1 MANLNFFKSSF
12 FLGKSASGLSPVRSV
27 SASLSVAGL
36 LAALSFAAGLAH
48 ASTPAGIVGEV
59 TLVIG
64 SASLQAADGQT
75 RSVERGSEVRVGD
88 KVETQQGGHVHLRF
102 VDGGRVS
109 VRPASR
115 LVIESYAHSKDQP
128 QLSAIK
134 FRLDEGV
141 IRSITG
147 TWGEAAK
154 ERFRLNT
161 PVAAIGVKGTDF
173 VVRSLPTGT
182 AATVFAGAI
191 VVSPLTEKCVGTL
204 GPCINGN
211 EKTLSESMKGQ
222 MLELQRPDAS
232 PQLVPA
238 VDLQAAAK
246 ALYQSQLRM
255 LAAGSEASKDSAKE
269 ANKVAAN
276 EATKEAVKDSVKDA
290 NFVADSRP
298 MVAESKAA
306 MAVTEASRVELPAA
320 QAKEL
325 TWGRYAWS
333 PKLAGDD
340 FSKQF
345 EAALMQGKQSL
356 GGNGAFSLLRS
367 QTDIAGFSPP
377 TEGVAKF
384 RLANASAGVIGLD
397 SKLIEGVNVNQ
408 ASLDVNFANAT
419 FATQLQLQAPVMG
432 EQTLVSAGGINANG
446 TLRVESGNTYLFG
459 GFNSNGKEVGYLF
472 QKSVPN
478 GVLMGTTLWGR

>member
-1 MANLNFFKSSF
+1 MANLKFSKFLQQPIYTALFFW
-12 FLGKSASGLSPVRSV
+12 
-27 SASLSVAGL
+27 
-36 LAALSFAAGLAH
+36 ALCVGLAQAQ
-48 ASTPAGIVGEV
+48 ASAPAGIVGEV

-75 RSVERGSEVRVGD
+75 RTVERGSEVRVGD

-276 EATKEAVKDSVKDA
+276 EATKEAVKDSVKDG
-290 NFVADSRP
+290 NFASPDPCWPNLRRP
-298 MVAESKAA
+298 WLLRKPPAWSCQLRKPKNLHGAAMHGLQSWPATTSLSNLKQPSCKASKAWAA
-306 MAVTEASRVELPAA
+306 MAPSPCSEAKPTLLVFHPLQRAWPSSAWPMHQ
-320 QAKEL
+320 QA
-325 TWGRYAWS
+325 
-333 PKLAGDD
+333 
-340 FSKQF
+340 
-345 EAALMQGKQSL
+345 
-356 GGNGAFSLLRS
+356 
-367 QTDIAGFSPP
+367 
-377 TEGVAKF
+377 
-384 RLANASAGVIGLD
+384 
-397 SKLIEGVNVNQ
+397 
-408 ASLDVNFANAT
+408 
-419 FATQLQLQAPVMG
+419 
-432 EQTLVSAGGINANG
+432 
-446 TLRVESGNTYLFG
+446 
-459 GFNSNGKEVGYLF
+459 
-472 QKSVPN
+472 
-478 GVLMGTTLWGR
+478 

>member
-1 MANLNFFKSSF
+1 MAKLQFSKFSSILSQALVA
-12 FLGKSASGLSPVRSV
+12 LGFAG
-27 SASLSVAGL
+27 ALSVMSV
-36 LAALSFAAGLAH
+36 LASLAH
-48 ASTPAGIVGEV
+48 ASAPGIVGEV

-64 SASLQAADGQT
+64 TASLQAAEGQT
-75 RSVERGSEVRVGD
+75 RAVERGSEVRVGD

-141 IRSITG
+141 VRSITG
-147 TWGEAAK
+147 QWGEAAK

-191 VVSPLTEKCVGTL
+191 VVSPLTDKCVGTL
-204 GPCINGN
+204 GPCLNGS

-222 MLELQRPDAS
+222 MLELQRPDTA

-255 LAAGSEASKDSAKE
+255 LAAGTDLGRGGSSGGSTGNAMSNTMGSSMSGSMGSASSSSEGSSF
-269 ANKVAAN
+269 N
-276 EATKEAVKDSVKDA
+276 
-290 NFVADSRP
+290 ADSRP
-298 MVAESKAA
+298 MVAETKAVQAVNVASK
-306 MAVTEASRVELPAA
+306 VELPPA

-333 PKLAGDD
+333 PQLSGDD
-340 FSKQF
+340 FSRMY

-356 GGNGAFSLLRS
+356 GGNGAFSLLRT
-367 QTDIAGFSPP
+367 QTDIANFTPP
-377 TEGVAKF
+377 SEGVAKF

-397 SKLIEGVNVNQ
+397 SKLIEAVKVNQ

-419 FATQLQLQAPVMG
+419 YATQLQLQAPVMG
-432 EQTLVSAGGINANG
+432 QQVLASSGGINANG
-446 TLRVESGNTYLFG
+446 TLRVDAGNTYLFG
-459 GFNSNGKEVGYLF
+459 GFNSNGKEAGYLF
-472 QKSVPN
+472 QKAVPN
-478 GVLMGTTLWGR
+478 GILMGTTLWGR

>member
-1 MANLNFFKSSF
+1 MANLQLSKFSF
-12 FLGKSASGLSPVRSV
+12 IFGLS
-27 SASLSVAGL
+27 ALCMSLL
-36 LAALSFAAGLAH
+36 TGLAQ
-48 ASTPAGIVGEV
+48 ASSPAGIVGEV

-64 SASLQAADGQT
+64 AASLVGADGQA
-75 RSVERGSEVRVGD
+75 RQVDRGSEVRVGD
-88 KVETQQGGHVHLRF
+88 KVETQQGGHVHLKF

-147 TWGEAAK
+147 QWGEAAK

-191 VVSPLTEKCVGTL
+191 VVSPLTDKCVGTL
-204 GPCINGN
+204 GPCLNGS

-222 MLELQRPDAS
+222 MLELQRPDTA

-255 LAAGSEASKDSAKE
+255 LAAGSESSRLSNSGNGNASSTPE
-269 ANKVAAN
+269 AGSFN
-276 EATKEAVKDSVKDA
+276 
-290 NFVADSRP
+290 ADSRP
-298 MVAESKAA
+298 MVAETRAVQAVNVASK
-306 MAVTEASRVELPAA
+306 VELPPA
-320 QAKEL
+320 QVKEL

-333 PKLAGDD
+333 PQLSGDD
-340 FSKQF
+340 FSREY

-356 GGNGAFSLLRS
+356 GGNGAFSLLRT
-367 QTDIAGFSPP
+367 QTNLANFTPP

-397 SKLIEGVNVNQ
+397 SKLIEAVKVNQ
-408 ASLDVNFANAT
+408 ASLDVNFASAT
-419 FATQLQLQAPVMG
+419 YATQLQLQAPAMG
-432 EQTLVSAGGINANG
+432 EQVLVSSGGINANG
-446 TLRVESGNTYLFG
+446 TLRVDAGNTYLFG
-459 GFNSNGKEVGYLF
+459 GFNSSGKEAGYLF
-472 QKSVPN
+472 QKAVPS
-478 GVLMGTTLWGR
+478 GILMGTTLWGR

>member
-1 MANLNFFKSSF
+1 MAKLQFSKFSF
-12 FLGKSASGLSPVRSV
+12 ILCFSALGMSV
-27 SASLSVAGL
+27 LTC
-36 LAALSFAAGLAH
+36 FAQATA
-48 ASTPAGIVGEV
+48 PAGIVGEV

-64 SASLQAADGQT
+64 AASLVSADGQT
-75 RSVERGSEVRVGD
+75 RQVDRGSEVRVGD
-88 KVETQQGGHVHLRF
+88 KVETQQGGHVHLKF

-191 VVSPLTEKCVGTL
+191 VVSPLTDKCMGTL
-204 GPCINGN
+204 GPCINGS
-211 EKTLSESMKGQ
+211 EKTLYESMKGQ
-222 MLELQRPDAS
+222 MLELQRPDSA

-255 LAAGSEASKDSAKE
+255 LAAGTD
-269 ANKVAAN
+269 AARYPTN
-276 EATKEAVKDSVKDA
+276 GNVNSNSSNPSNNPEGS
-290 NFVADSRP
+290 NFAADSRP
-298 MVAESKAA
+298 MVSEAKAVQA
-306 MAVTEASRVELPAA
+306 FTVASRVEVPAA
-320 QAKEL
+320 QVKEL
-325 TWGRYAWS
+325 TWGRYSWS
-333 PKLAGDD
+333 PQLAGDD
-340 FSKQF
+340 FSRLY

-356 GGNGAFSLLRS
+356 GGNGAFSLLRT
-367 QTDIAGFSPP
+367 QTELVNFTAPS
-377 TEGVAKF
+377 EGVAKF
-384 RLANASAGVIGLD
+384 RIANASAGVIGLD
-397 SKLIEGVNVNQ
+397 SKLIEAVKFNQ
-408 ASLDVNFANAT
+408 ASLEVNFASAT

-432 EQTLVSAGGINANG
+432 EQVLVSSGGINANG
-446 TLRVESGNTYLFG
+446 TLRVDAGNTYLFG
-459 GFNSNGKEVGYLF
+459 GFNSNGKEAGYLF

>member
-1 MANLNFFKSSF
+1 MANLQFSKFFSI
-12 FLGKSASGLSPVRSV
+12 R
-27 SASLSVAGL
+27 SLSL
-36 LAALSFAAGLAH
+36 LPAFMVLGMALSFVTRVAQ

-64 SASLQAADGQT
+64 AASLVGADGQA
-75 RSVERGSEVRVGD
+75 RQVDRGSEVRVGD

-147 TWGEAAK
+147 SWGEAAK

-161 PVAAIGVKGTDF
+161 PIAAIGVKGTDF

-191 VVSPLTEKCVGTL
+191 VVSPLTDKCMGTL
-204 GPCINGN
+204 GPCLNGS

-222 MLELQRPDAS
+222 MLELQRPDTA

-255 LAAGSEASKDSAKE
+255 LAAGTDLGRGGSSGGSSGNAMNNTVSGTSSSSEASSF
-269 ANKVAAN
+269 
-276 EATKEAVKDSVKDA
+276 T
-290 NFVADSRP
+290 ADSRP
-298 MVAESKAA
+298 MVAETKAVQAVNVASK
-306 MAVTEASRVELPAA
+306 VELPPA

-333 PKLAGDD
+333 PQLSGDD
-340 FSKQF
+340 FSRMY

-356 GGNGAFSLLRS
+356 GGNGAFSLLRT
-367 QTDIAGFSPP
+367 QTDIANFTPP
-377 TEGVAKF
+377 SEGVAKF

-397 SKLIEGVNVNQ
+397 SKLIEAVKVNQ

-419 FATQLQLQAPVMG
+419 YATQLQLQAPVMG
-432 EQTLVSAGGINANG
+432 QQVLASSGGINANG
-446 TLRVESGNTYLFG
+446 TLRVDAGNTYLFG
-459 GFNSNGKEVGYLF
+459 GFNSNGKEAGYLF
-472 QKSVPN
+472 QKAVPN
-478 GVLMGTTLWGR
+478 GILMGTTLWGR

>member
-1 MANLNFFKSSF
+1 
-12 FLGKSASGLSPVRSV
+12 
-27 SASLSVAGL
+27 
-36 LAALSFAAGLAH
+36 
-48 ASTPAGIVGEV
+48 
-59 TLVIG
+59 
-64 SASLQAADGQT
+64 
-75 RSVERGSEVRVGD
+75 
-88 KVETQQGGHVHLRF
+88 
-102 VDGGRVS
+102 
-109 VRPASR
+109 
-115 LVIESYAHSKDQP
+115 
-128 QLSAIK
+128 
-134 FRLDEGV
+134 
-141 IRSITG
+141 
-147 TWGEAAK
+147 
-154 ERFRLNT
+154 
-161 PVAAIGVKGTDF
+161 
-173 VVRSLPTGT
+173 
-182 AATVFAGAI
+182 
-191 VVSPLTEKCVGTL
+191 L
-204 GPCINGN
+204 GPCINGS

-255 LAAGSEASKDSAKE
+255 LAAGSEASKESAKE

-276 EATKEAVKDSVKDA
+276 EAVKDSVKDA
-290 NFVADSRP
+290 NFAADTRP

-367 QTDIAGFSPP
+367 HTEIAGFAPP

-397 SKLIEGVNVNQ
+397 SKLIEGVKVNQ
-408 ASLDVNFANAT
+408 ANLDVNFASAT

>member
-1 MANLNFFKSSF
+1 MANLQFPKFSF
-12 FLGKSASGLSPVRSV
+12 ILGLS
-27 SASLSVAGL
+27 
-36 LAALSFAAGLAH
+36 ALSMSLLTGLAQ
-48 ASTPAGIVGEV
+48 ASSPAGIVGEV

-64 SASLQAADGQT
+64 AASLVGADGQA
-75 RSVERGSEVRVGD
+75 RQVDRGSEVRVGD
-88 KVETQQGGHVHLRF
+88 KVETQQGGHVHLKF

-147 TWGEAAK
+147 QWGEAAK

-191 VVSPLTEKCVGTL
+191 VVSPLTDKCVGTL
-204 GPCINGN
+204 GPCLNGS

-222 MLELQRPDAS
+222 MLELQRPDTA

-255 LAAGSEASKDSAKE
+255 LAAGSESSRNSNNGNYASNYSGNGNLTSGNASSTPE
-269 ANKVAAN
+269 AG
-276 EATKEAVKDSVKDA
+276 
-290 NFVADSRP
+290 NFTADSRP
-298 MVAESKAA
+298 MVAETKAVQAVNVASK
-306 MAVTEASRVELPAA
+306 VELPPA

-333 PKLAGDD
+333 PQLAGDD
-340 FSKQF
+340 FSRQY

-356 GGNGAFSLLRS
+356 GGNGAFSLLRT
-367 QTDIAGFSPP
+367 QTDLANFTPP
-377 TEGVAKF
+377 SEGVAKF

-397 SKLIEGVNVNQ
+397 SKLIEAVRVNQ
-408 ASLDVNFANAT
+408 ASLDVNFASAT
-419 FATQLQLQAPVMG
+419 FATQLQLQAPLMG
-432 EQTLVSAGGINANG
+432 DQVLVSSGGINANG
-446 TLRVESGNTYLFG
+446 TMRVDAGNTYLFG
-459 GFNSNGKEVGYLF
+459 GFNSNGKEAGYLF
-472 QKSVPN
+472 QKAVPN
-478 GVLMGTTLWGR
+478 GILMGTTLWGR

>member
-1 MANLNFFKSSF
+1 MAKLQFSKFSF
-12 FLGKSASGLSPVRSV
+12 ILCFSALGMSV
-27 SASLSVAGL
+27 LTC
-36 LAALSFAAGLAH
+36 FAQATA
-48 ASTPAGIVGEV
+48 PAGIVGEV

-64 SASLQAADGQT
+64 AASLVGADGQT
-75 RSVERGSEVRVGD
+75 RQVDRGSEVRVGD

-147 TWGEAAK
+147 QWGEAAK

-173 VVRSLPTGT
+173 VVRSLPSGT

-191 VVSPLTEKCVGTL
+191 VLSPLTDKCMGTL
-204 GPCINGN
+204 GPCINGS

-246 ALYQSQLRM
+246 ALYLSQLRM
-255 LAAGSEASKDSAKE
+255 LATVSEPSRTSSNGNGIYASNFSNNNGNLNAGNTSSTPEAGSF
-269 ANKVAAN
+269 N
-276 EATKEAVKDSVKDA
+276 
-290 NFVADSRP
+290 ADSRP
-298 MVAESKAA
+298 MVAETKAVQAVNVASK
-306 MAVTEASRVELPAA
+306 VELPLA
-320 QAKEL
+320 QVKEL
-325 TWGRYAWS
+325 TWGRYSWS
-333 PKLAGDD
+333 PQLAGDD
-340 FSKQF
+340 FSRQY

-367 QTDIAGFSPP
+367 QSDLANFTPP
-377 TEGVAKF
+377 SEGVAKF

-397 SKLIEGVNVNQ
+397 SKLIEAVMVNQ
-408 ASLDVNFANAT
+408 ASLDVNFASAT
-419 FATQLQLQAPVMG
+419 FATKLQLQAPFMG
-432 EQTLVSAGGINANG
+432 DQVLVSSGGINANG
-446 TLRVESGNTYLFG
+446 TMRVDAGNTYLFG
-459 GFNSNGKEVGYLF
+459 GLNSNGKEAGYLF

-478 GVLMGTTLWGR
+478 GILMGATLWGR

>member
-1 MANLNFFKSSF
+1 MANLQFSKFFSIRSLTLLPAVMV
-12 FLGKSASGLSPVRSV
+12 LGM
-27 SASLSVAGL
+27 
-36 LAALSFAAGLAH
+36 ALSFATRMAQ

-64 SASLQAADGQT
+64 AASLVGADGQA
-75 RSVERGSEVRVGD
+75 RQVDRGSEVRVGD

-147 TWGEAAK
+147 SWGEAAK

-191 VVSPLTEKCVGTL
+191 VVSPLTDKCMGTL
-204 GPCINGN
+204 GPCLNGS
-211 EKTLSESMKGQ
+211 EKTLSETMKGQ
-222 MLELQRPDAS
+222 MLELQRPDTA

-255 LAAGSEASKDSAKE
+255 LAAGTDLGRGGSGGGSTGNAMNNTMGSSMSGSIGSASSTSEGSSF
-269 ANKVAAN
+269 
-276 EATKEAVKDSVKDA
+276 T
-290 NFVADSRP
+290 ADSRP
-298 MVAESKAA
+298 MVAETKAVQAVNVASK
-306 MAVTEASRVELPAA
+306 VELPPA

-333 PKLAGDD
+333 PQLSGDD
-340 FSKQF
+340 FSRMY

-356 GGNGAFSLLRS
+356 GGNGAFSLLRT
-367 QTDIAGFSPP
+367 QTDIANFTPP
-377 TEGVAKF
+377 SEGVAKF

-397 SKLIEGVNVNQ
+397 SKLIEAVKVNQ

-419 FATQLQLQAPVMG
+419 YATQLQLQAPVMG
-432 EQTLVSAGGINANG
+432 QQVLASSGGINANG
-446 TLRVESGNTYLFG
+446 TLRVDAGNTYLFG
-459 GFNSNGKEVGYLF
+459 GFNSNGKEAGYLF
-472 QKSVPN
+472 QKAVPN
-478 GVLMGTTLWGR
+478 GILMGTTLWGR

>member
-1 MANLNFFKSSF
+1 MANLQFPKFSF
-12 FLGKSASGLSPVRSV
+12 ILGLS
-27 SASLSVAGL
+27 
-36 LAALSFAAGLAH
+36 ALSMSLLTGLAQ
-48 ASTPAGIVGEV
+48 ASSPAGIVGEV

-64 SASLQAADGQT
+64 AASLVGADGQA
-75 RSVERGSEVRVGD
+75 RQVDRGSEVRVGD
-88 KVETQQGGHVHLRF
+88 KVETQQGGHVHLKF

-147 TWGEAAK
+147 QWGEAAK

-191 VVSPLTEKCVGTL
+191 VVSPLTDKCVGTL
-204 GPCINGN
+204 GPCLNGS

-222 MLELQRPDAS
+222 MLELQRPDTA

-255 LAAGSEASKDSAKE
+255 LAAGSESSRTYNNGNGNGNYASNYSGNGNLTSGNFTAGNTSSTPE
-269 ANKVAAN
+269 AG
-276 EATKEAVKDSVKDA
+276 
-290 NFVADSRP
+290 NFTADSRP
-298 MVAESKAA
+298 MVAETKAVQAVNVASK
-306 MAVTEASRVELPAA
+306 VELPPA

-333 PKLAGDD
+333 PQLAGDD
-340 FSKQF
+340 FSREY

-356 GGNGAFSLLRS
+356 GGNGAFSLLRT
-367 QTDIAGFSPP
+367 QTNLANFTPP
-377 TEGVAKF
+377 SEGVAKF

-397 SKLIEGVNVNQ
+397 SKLIEAVKVNQ
-408 ASLDVNFANAT
+408 ASLDVNFASAT
-419 FATQLQLQAPVMG
+419 YATQLQLQAPVMG
-432 EQTLVSAGGINANG
+432 DQVLVSSGGINANG
-446 TLRVESGNTYLFG
+446 TLRVDAGNTYLFG
-459 GFNSNGKEVGYLF
+459 GFNSNGKEAGYLF
-472 QKSVPN
+472 QKAVPN
-478 GVLMGTTLWGR
+478 GILMGTTLWGR

>member
-1 MANLNFFKSSF
+1 MAKLQFSKFSSILSQALVA
-12 FLGKSASGLSPVRSV
+12 LGFAGAISA
-27 SASLSVAGL
+27 LSV
-36 LAALSFAAGLAH
+36 LASLAH
-48 ASTPAGIVGEV
+48 ASAPGIVGEV

-64 SASLQAADGQT
+64 TASLQAADGQT
-75 RSVERGSEVRVGD
+75 RAVERGSEVRVGD

-141 IRSITG
+141 VRSITG
-147 TWGEAAK
+147 QWGEAAK

-191 VVSPLTEKCVGTL
+191 VVSPLTDKCVGTL
-204 GPCINGN
+204 GPCLNGS

-222 MLELQRPDAS
+222 MLELQRPDAA

-238 VDLQAAAK
+238 VDLQAASK
-246 ALYQSQLRM
+246 ALFQSQLRM
-255 LAAGSEASKDSAKE
+255 LASGTDATRSSNTNSNNMASNAGPDNTGFANDSKDSRAIVGETK
-269 ANKVAAN
+269 AVQAVNVA
-276 EATKEAVKDSVKDA
+276 
-290 NFVADSRP
+290 
-298 MVAESKAA
+298 SK
-306 MAVTEASRVELPAA
+306 VELPPA

-325 TWGRYAWS
+325 TWGRFYWS
-333 PKLAGDD
+333 PQLAGDD
-340 FSKQF
+340 FSKMF
-345 EAALMQGKQSL
+345 DTALQQSTQRL
-356 GGNGAFSLLRS
+356 GTNGAFTLLRTP
-367 QTDIAGFSPP
+367 TDLAGFVMPS
-377 TEGVAKF
+377 EGVAKF

-397 SKLIEGVNVNQ
+397 SKQIEAVKFNQ
-408 ASLDVNFANAT
+408 ANLDVNFGAGT
-419 FATQLQLQAPVMG
+419 FATQLQLQAPAMG
-432 EQTLVSAGGINANG
+432 EQVIVSSGGINANG
-446 TLRVESGNTYLFG
+446 TLRVEAGNTYLFG
-459 GFNSNGKEVGYLF
+459 GFNSNGKEAGYLF

>member
-1 MANLNFFKSSF
+1 MAKLPFSKFSSI
-12 FLGKSASGLSPVRSV
+12 LGRAL
-27 SASLSVAGL
+27 VALGI
-36 LAALSFAAGLAH
+36 AGALSAMSVLASLAH
-48 ASTPAGIVGEV
+48 ASPPAGIVGEV

-64 SASLQAADGQT
+64 TASLQAADGQT
-75 RSVERGSEVRVGD
+75 RIVERGSEVRVGD

-109 VRPASR
+109 LRPASR

-141 IRSITG
+141 VRSITG
-147 TWGEAAK
+147 QWGETAK

-191 VVSPLTEKCVGTL
+191 VVSPLTDKCVSTL
-204 GPCINGN
+204 GPCLNGS
-211 EKTLSESMKGQ
+211 ERTLSESMKGQ
-222 MLELQRPDAS
+222 MLELQRPDVA

-255 LAAGSEASKDSAKE
+255 LASGSDASKDGAKD
-269 ANKVAAN
+269 ANKSSSN
-276 EATKEAVKDSVKDA
+276 EAVKDG

-298 MVAESKAA
+298 MMAETKAA

-320 QAKEL
+320 QVKEL

-367 QTDIAGFSPP
+367 QTDVAGFMPP

-384 RLANASAGVIGLD
+384 RLAKASAGVIGLD
-397 SKLIEGVNVNQ
+397 SKLLEAVKVNQ
-408 ASLDVNFANAT
+408 ANLDVNFANAT
-419 FATQLQLQAPVMG
+419 FATQLQLQAPAMG

>member
-1 MANLNFFKSSF
+1 
-12 FLGKSASGLSPVRSV
+12 
-27 SASLSVAGL
+27 
-36 LAALSFAAGLAH
+36 
-48 ASTPAGIVGEV
+48 VG
-59 TLVIG
+59 
-64 SASLQAADGQT
+64 ADGQT
-75 RSVERGSEVRVGD
+75 RQVDRGSEVRVGD

-182 AATVFAGAI
+182 AATVFAGSI
-191 VVSPLTEKCVGTL
+191 VVSPLTDKCVGTL
-204 GPCINGN
+204 GPCINGS

-222 MLELQRPDAS
+222 MLELQRPDAA

-255 LAAGSEASKDSAKE
+255 LAAGSEPTRFASNGNGQNTNASSIASLSNGSE
-269 ANKVAAN
+269 VSSFAP
-276 EATKEAVKDSVKDA
+276 
-290 NFVADSRP
+290 DSRP
-298 MVAESKAA
+298 MVAETK
-306 MAVTEASRVELPAA
+306 AA
-320 QAKEL
+320 QAVTVASKVEVPVSQVKEL
-325 TWGRYAWS
+325 SWGRFSWS

-340 FSKQF
+340 FSSLF
-345 EAALMQGKQSL
+345 DSALLQSAQRL
-356 GGNGAFSLLRS
+356 GTNGAFTLLRAS
-367 QTDIAGFSPP
+367 TNLDGFLPP
-377 TEGVAKF
+377 ADGVAKF

-397 SKLIEGVNVNQ
+397 SKLIEAVNVNK

-432 EQTLVSAGGINANG
+432 DQVVVS
-446 TLRVESGNTYLFG
+446 SGVI
-459 GFNSNGKEVGYLF
+459 NSNGTCESTRATLTCLAALTATAKKLATCS
-472 QKSVPN
+472 KSLCPMVCSWAPRSGGVDCAFCSPCN
-478 GVLMGTTLWGR
+478 AGVLQPLACWLH

>member
-12 FLGKSASGLSPVRSV
+12 LLGKSASGLSLVRSV

-36 LAALSFAAGLAH
+36 LAAMSLAAGLAH

-75 RSVERGSEVRVGD
+75 RTVERGSEVRVGD

-141 IRSITG
+141 VRSITG
-147 TWGEAAK
+147 QWGEAAK

-191 VVSPLTEKCVGTL
+191 VVSPLTDKCVGTL
-204 GPCINGN
+204 GPCLNGS

-222 MLELQRPDAS
+222 MLELQRPDAA

-255 LAAGSEASKDSAKE
+255 LAAGSEPSRTISNGNSNGNHTAGNSSSTPE
-269 ANKVAAN
+269 GG
-276 EATKEAVKDSVKDA
+276 
-290 NFVADSRP
+290 NFTADSRP
-298 MVAESKAA
+298 MVAETKAVEAVNVASKI
-306 MAVTEASRVELPAA
+306 ELPAA
-320 QAKEL
+320 MSKEL

-333 PKLAGDD
+333 PQLAGDD
-340 FSKQF
+340 FSRQY

-356 GGNGAFSLLRS
+356 GGNGAFSLLRT
-367 QTDIAGFSPP
+367 QTDLANFTPP
-377 TEGVAKF
+377 SEGVAKF

-397 SKLIEGVNVNQ
+397 SKLIEAVKVNQ
-408 ASLDVNFANAT
+408 ASLDVNFASAT

-432 EQTLVSAGGINANG
+432 DQVLVSSGGINANG
-446 TLRVESGNTYLFG
+446 TMRVDAGNTYLFG
-459 GFNSNGKEVGYLF
+459 GFNSSGKEAGYLF
-472 QKSVPN
+472 QKAVPN
-478 GVLMGTTLWGR
+478 GILMGTTLWGR

>member
-1 MANLNFFKSSF
+1 
-12 FLGKSASGLSPVRSV
+12 
-27 SASLSVAGL
+27 
-36 LAALSFAAGLAH
+36 
-48 ASTPAGIVGEV
+48 VGEV

-75 RSVERGSEVRVGD
+75 RTVERGSEVRVGD

-191 VVSPLTEKCVGTL
+191 VVSPLTDKCIGTL
-204 GPCINGN
+204 GPCLNGN

-222 MLELQRPDAS
+222 MLELQRPDAA

-255 LAAGSEASKDSAKE
+255 LAAGTDTARTTFSG
-269 ANKVAAN
+269 ANSSNYAN
-276 EATKEAVKDSVKDA
+276 NNGNMNAGSPSSNPEGVSFTT
-290 NFVADSRP
+290 DSRP
-298 MVAESKAA
+298 MVAETKAVQ
-306 MAVTEASRVELPAA
+306 AVNVALKVELPAA

-333 PKLAGDD
+333 PQLSGDD
-340 FSKQF
+340 FSRQF

-356 GGNGAFSLLRS
+356 GGNGAFSLLRT
-367 QTDIAGFSPP
+367 QTDLANFTLPS
-377 TEGVAKF
+377 EGLAKF

-397 SKLIEGVNVNQ
+397 SKLIEAVKVNQ
-408 ASLDVNFANAT
+408 ASLDVNFASAT
-419 FATQLQLQAPVMG
+419 YATQLQLQAPVMG
-432 EQTLVSAGGINANG
+432 EQVLVSSGGINPNG
-446 TLRVESGNTYLFG
+446 TMRVDAGNTYLFG
-459 GFNSNGKEVGYLF
+459 GFNSNGKEAGYLF

>member
-1 MANLNFFKSSF
+1 MANLQFPKFSF
-12 FLGKSASGLSPVRSV
+12 ILGLS
-27 SASLSVAGL
+27 
-36 LAALSFAAGLAH
+36 ALSMSLLTGLAQ
-48 ASTPAGIVGEV
+48 ASSPAGIVGEV

-64 SASLQAADGQT
+64 AASLVGADGQA
-75 RSVERGSEVRVGD
+75 RQVDRGSEVRVGD
-88 KVETQQGGHVHLRF
+88 KVETQQGGHVHLKF

-147 TWGEAAK
+147 QWGEAAK

-191 VVSPLTEKCVGTL
+191 VVSPLTDKCVGTL
-204 GPCINGN
+204 GPCLNGS

-222 MLELQRPDAS
+222 MLELQRPDTA

-255 LAAGSEASKDSAKE
+255 LAAGGESSRTSNNGNGNGNYASNYSSNGNLTSGNFTAGNASSTPEAG
-269 ANKVAAN
+269 
-276 EATKEAVKDSVKDA
+276 
-290 NFVADSRP
+290 NFTADSRP
-298 MVAESKAA
+298 MVAETKAVQAVNVASK
-306 MAVTEASRVELPAA
+306 VELPAA

-333 PKLAGDD
+333 PQLAGDD
-340 FSKQF
+340 FSREY

-356 GGNGAFSLLRS
+356 GGNGAFSLLRT
-367 QTDIAGFSPP
+367 QTDLANFTPP
-377 TEGVAKF
+377 SEGVAKF

-397 SKLIEGVNVNQ
+397 SKLIEAVKVNQ
-408 ASLDVNFANAT
+408 ASLDVNFASAT

-432 EQTLVSAGGINANG
+432 DQVLVSSGGINANG
-446 TLRVESGNTYLFG
+446 TMRVDAGNTYLFG
-459 GFNSNGKEVGYLF
+459 GFNSNGKEAGYLF
-472 QKSVPN
+472 QKAVPN
-478 GVLMGTTLWGR
+478 GILMGTTLWGR

>member
-1 MANLNFFKSSF
+1 MAKLQLSKFSSI
-12 FLGKSASGLSPVRSV
+12 LSQTLASIGFAGALTAWSV
-27 SASLSVAGL
+27 MAS
-36 LAALSFAAGLAH
+36 LAH
-48 ASTPAGIVGEV
+48 ANAPAGIVGEV

-64 SASLQAADGQT
+64 TASLQAADGQT
-75 RSVERGSEVRVGD
+75 RTVERGAEVRVGD

-147 TWGEAAK
+147 SWGEAAK

-191 VVSPLTEKCVGTL
+191 VVSPVTDKCVGTL
-204 GPCINGN
+204 GPCINGS

-255 LAAGSEASKDSAKE
+255 LAAGTDASRDNGKDTAKDTSREARELAKDAAKDS
-269 ANKVAAN
+269 
-276 EATKEAVKDSVKDA
+276 T
-290 NFVADSRP
+290 FVADSRP
-298 MVAESKAA
+298 MVAETKAA
-306 MAVTEASRVELPAA
+306 QAVTVASKVELPAA

-333 PKLAGDD
+333 PQLAGDD

-345 EAALMQGKQSL
+345 EAALMQGKHSL

-367 QTDIAGFSPP
+367 QTDVAGFMPP
-377 TEGVAKF
+377 AEGVAKF

-397 SKLIEGVNVNQ
+397 SKLIEAVKVNQ
-408 ASLDVNFANAT
+408 ANLDVNFANAT
-419 FATQLQLQAPVMG
+419 YATQLQLQAPAMG

-472 QKSVPN
+472 QKSVPT

>member
-1 MANLNFFKSSF
+1 MANLKFSKFLQLPSF
-12 FLGKSASGLSPVRSV
+12 
-27 SASLSVAGL
+27 
-36 LAALSFAAGLAH
+36 LALFALALCAGLAQAQ
-48 ASTPAGIVGEV
+48 ASAPAGIVGEV

-64 SASLQAADGQT
+64 TASLQAADGQT

-182 AATVFAGAI
+182 AATVFAGSI

-204 GPCINGN
+204 GPCINGS

-222 MLELQRPDAS
+222 MLELQRPDAA

-255 LAAGSEASKDSAKE
+255 LASGSEAFKDAAKDT
-269 ANKVAAN
+269 NKQGAN
-276 EATKEAVKDSVKDA
+276 ELAKDAMKDIVKDG
-290 NFVADSRP
+290 NFVS
-298 MVAESKAA
+298 ETKAA
-306 MAVTEASRVELPAA
+306 MAVTEASKLELPAA
-320 QAKEL
+320 QVKEL

-367 QTDIAGFSPP
+367 QTDVAGFAPP
-377 TEGVAKF
+377 SEGVAKF

-397 SKLIEGVNVNQ
+397 SKQIEAVKVNQ
-408 ASLDVNFANAT
+408 ANLDVNFASAT

-459 GFNSNGKEVGYLF
+459 GFNGNGKEAGYLF

>member
-1 MANLNFFKSSF
+1 MANLKFSKFLQQPIYTALFFW
-12 FLGKSASGLSPVRSV
+12 
-27 SASLSVAGL
+27 
-36 LAALSFAAGLAH
+36 ALCVGLAQAQ
-48 ASTPAGIVGEV
+48 ASAPAGIVGEV

-75 RSVERGSEVRVGD
+75 RTVERGSEVRVGD

-255 LAAGSEASKDSAKE
+255 LAAGSDASKDSAKE

-276 EATKEAVKDSVKDA
+276 EATKEAVKDA

-298 MVAESKAA
+298 MVAESKAV
-306 MAVTEASRVELPAA
+306 MAVTEASRLELPAA

-367 QTDIAGFSPP
+367 QTDIAGFAPP

-397 SKLIEGVNVNQ
+397 SKLIEGVKVNQ
-408 ASLDVNFANAT
+408 ANLDVNFASAT

-459 GFNSNGKEVGYLF
+459 GFNSNGKEAGYLF

>member
-1 MANLNFFKSSF
+1 MANLQFSKFSF
-12 FLGKSASGLSPVRSV
+12 ILCFSALGMSVLTCFAQASA
-27 SASLSVAGL
+27 
-36 LAALSFAAGLAH
+36 
-48 ASTPAGIVGEV
+48 PAGIVGEV

-64 SASLQAADGQT
+64 SASLVGADGQS
-75 RSVERGSEVRVGD
+75 RQVDRGSEVRVGD
-88 KVETQQGGHVHLRF
+88 KVETQQGGHVHLKF

-147 TWGEAAK
+147 QWGEAAK

-173 VVRSLPTGT
+173 VVRSLPSGT

-191 VVSPLTEKCVGTL
+191 VVSPLTDKCMGTL
-204 GPCINGN
+204 GPCINGS

-222 MLELQRPDAS
+222 MLELQRPDTA

-255 LAAGSEASKDSAKE
+255 LAAGSESSRTSNNGNGNGNYASNYSGNGTLTSGNFTAGNASSTPE
-269 ANKVAAN
+269 AG
-276 EATKEAVKDSVKDA
+276 
-290 NFVADSRP
+290 NFTADSRP
-298 MVAESKAA
+298 MVAETKAVQAVNVASK
-306 MAVTEASRVELPAA
+306 VELPAA

-333 PKLAGDD
+333 PQLAGDD
-340 FSKQF
+340 FSRQY

-356 GGNGAFSLLRS
+356 GGNGAFSLLRT
-367 QTDIAGFSPP
+367 QTNLANFTPP
-377 TEGVAKF
+377 SEGVAKF

-397 SKLIEGVNVNQ
+397 SKLIEAVRVNQ
-408 ASLDVNFANAT
+408 ASLDVNFASAT
-419 FATQLQLQAPVMG
+419 FATHLQLQAPVMG
-432 EQTLVSAGGINANG
+432 DQVLVSSGGINANG
-446 TLRVESGNTYLFG
+446 TLRVDAGNTYLFG
-459 GFNSNGKEVGYLF
+459 GFNSNGKEAGYLF
-472 QKSVPN
+472 QKAVPN
-478 GVLMGTTLWGR
+478 GILMGTTLWGR

>member
-1 MANLNFFKSSF
+1 MANLQFSK
-12 FLGKSASGLSPVRSV
+12 FLSIRS
-27 SASLSVAGL
+27 LTL
-36 LAALSFAAGLAH
+36 LPALMVLGMALSFATRMAQ

-64 SASLQAADGQT
+64 AASLVGADGQA
-75 RSVERGSEVRVGD
+75 RQVDRGSEVRVGD

-147 TWGEAAK
+147 SWGEAAK

-191 VVSPLTEKCVGTL
+191 VVSPLTDKCMGTL
-204 GPCINGN
+204 GPCLNGS

-222 MLELQRPDAS
+222 MLELQRPDTA

-255 LAAGSEASKDSAKE
+255 LAAGTDLGRGGSGGGSSGNAMNNTMSGTSNSSESSSF
-269 ANKVAAN
+269 
-276 EATKEAVKDSVKDA
+276 T
-290 NFVADSRP
+290 ADSRP
-298 MVAESKAA
+298 MVAETKAVQAVNVASK
-306 MAVTEASRVELPAA
+306 VELPPA
-320 QAKEL
+320 QTKEL

-333 PKLAGDD
+333 PQLSGDD
-340 FSKQF
+340 FSRMY

-356 GGNGAFSLLRS
+356 GGNGAFSLLRT
-367 QTDIAGFSPP
+367 QTDIANFTPP
-377 TEGVAKF
+377 SEGVAKF

-397 SKLIEGVNVNQ
+397 SKLIEAVKVNQ

-419 FATQLQLQAPVMG
+419 YATQLQLQAPVMG
-432 EQTLVSAGGINANG
+432 QQVLASSGGINANG
-446 TLRVESGNTYLFG
+446 TLRVDAGNTYLFG
-459 GFNSNGKEVGYLF
+459 GFNSNGKEAGYLF
-472 QKSVPN
+472 QKAVPN
-478 GVLMGTTLWGR
+478 GILMGTTLWGR

>member
-1 MANLNFFKSSF
+1 MANLQFPKFSF
-12 FLGKSASGLSPVRSV
+12 ILGLS
-27 SASLSVAGL
+27 
-36 LAALSFAAGLAH
+36 ALSMSLLTGLAQ
-48 ASTPAGIVGEV
+48 ASSPAGIVGEV

-64 SASLQAADGQT
+64 AASLVGADGQA
-75 RSVERGSEVRVGD
+75 RQVDRGSEVRVGD
-88 KVETQQGGHVHLRF
+88 KVETQQGGHVHLKF

-147 TWGEAAK
+147 QWGEAAK

-191 VVSPLTEKCVGTL
+191 VVSPLTDKCVGTL
-204 GPCINGN
+204 GPCLNGS

-222 MLELQRPDAS
+222 MLELQRPDTA

-255 LAAGSEASKDSAKE
+255 LAAGSETSRTANNGNGNYASNYSGNGNLTSGNFTAGNASSTPE
-269 ANKVAAN
+269 AGSFN
-276 EATKEAVKDSVKDA
+276 
-290 NFVADSRP
+290 ADSRP
-298 MVAESKAA
+298 MVAETKAVQAVNVASK
-306 MAVTEASRVELPAA
+306 VELPPA

-333 PKLAGDD
+333 PQLAGDD
-340 FSKQF
+340 FSREY

-356 GGNGAFSLLRS
+356 GGNGAFSLLRT
-367 QTDIAGFSPP
+367 QTNLANFTPP
-377 TEGVAKF
+377 SEGVAKF
-384 RLANASAGVIGLD
+384 RLVNASAGVIGLD
-397 SKLIEGVNVNQ
+397 SKLIEAVKVNQ
-408 ASLDVNFANAT
+408 ASLDVNFASAT
-419 FATQLQLQAPVMG
+419 YATQLQLQAPVMG
-432 EQTLVSAGGINANG
+432 DQVLVSSGGINANG
-446 TLRVESGNTYLFG
+446 TLRVDAGNTYLFG
-459 GFNSNGKEVGYLF
+459 GFNSNGKEAGYLF
-472 QKSVPN
+472 QKAVPN
-478 GVLMGTTLWGR
+478 GILMGTTLWGR

>member
-1 MANLNFFKSSF
+1 MAKLQFSKFSF
-12 FLGKSASGLSPVRSV
+12 ILCFSALGMSV
-27 SASLSVAGL
+27 LTC
-36 LAALSFAAGLAH
+36 FAQATA
-48 ASTPAGIVGEV
+48 PAGIVGEV

-64 SASLQAADGQT
+64 AASLVGADGQT
-75 RSVERGSEVRVGD
+75 RQVDRGSEVRVGD

-182 AATVFAGAI
+182 AATVFAGSI
-191 VVSPLTEKCVGTL
+191 VVSPLTDKCVGTL
-204 GPCINGN
+204 GPCINGS

-222 MLELQRPDAS
+222 MLELQRPDAA

-255 LAAGSEASKDSAKE
+255 LASGSESSRNNSSFGSVSTNNSAG
-269 ANKVAAN
+269 ANSSN
-276 EATKEAVKDSVKDA
+276 NTEGGSF
-290 NFVADSRP
+290 NADSRP
-298 MVAESKAA
+298 MVAETK
-306 MAVTEASRVELPAA
+306 AA
-320 QAKEL
+320 QAVNVASKVEPPAPQVKEL

-333 PKLAGDD
+333 PQLAGDD

-367 QTDIAGFSPP
+367 QTELASFSPP
-377 TEGVAKF
+377 SEGIAKF
-384 RLANASAGVIGLD
+384 RLANASAGVINLD
-397 SKLIEGVNVNQ
+397 SKLVEAVNVNQ
-408 ASLDVNFANAT
+408 ASLDVNFAKAT
-419 FATQLQLQAPVMG
+419 FATQLQLQAPQMG
-432 EQTLVSAGGINANG
+432 EQILVSSGGINANG
-446 TLRVESGNTYLFG
+446 TMRVDAGNTYLFG
-459 GFNSNGKEVGYLF
+459 GFNNNAKEAGYLF

-478 GVLMGTTLWGR
+478 GILMGTTLWGR

>member
-1 MANLNFFKSSF
+1 MAKLQFSKFSSILSQALVA
-12 FLGKSASGLSPVRSV
+12 LGFAGAISA
-27 SASLSVAGL
+27 LSV
-36 LAALSFAAGLAH
+36 LASLAH
-48 ASTPAGIVGEV
+48 ASAPGIVGEV

-64 SASLQAADGQT
+64 TASLQAADGQT
-75 RSVERGSEVRVGD
+75 RAVERGSEVRVGD

-141 IRSITG
+141 VRSITG
-147 TWGEAAK
+147 QWGEAAR

-191 VVSPLTEKCVGTL
+191 VVSPLTDKCVGTL
-204 GPCINGN
+204 GPCLNGS

-222 MLELQRPDAS
+222 MLELQRPDAT

-238 VDLQAAAK
+238 VDLQVAAK

-255 LAAGSEASKDSAKE
+255 LAAGSESSRTIS
-269 ANKVAAN
+269 NGNSNGNLTAAN
-276 EATKEAVKDSVKDA
+276 SSSTPEAG
-290 NFVADSRP
+290 NFTADSRP
-298 MVAESKAA
+298 MVAETKAVQAVNVASK
-306 MAVTEASRVELPAA
+306 VELPAA

-333 PKLAGDD
+333 PQLAGDD
-340 FSKQF
+340 FSRQY

-356 GGNGAFSLLRS
+356 GGNGAFSLLRT
-367 QTDIAGFSPP
+367 QTDLANFTPP
-377 TEGVAKF
+377 SEGVAKF

-397 SKLIEGVNVNQ
+397 SKLIEAVKVNQ
-408 ASLDVNFANAT
+408 ASLDVNFASAS

-432 EQTLVSAGGINANG
+432 DQVLVSSGGINANG
-446 TLRVESGNTYLFG
+446 TMRVDAGNTYLFG
-459 GFNSNGKEVGYLF
+459 GFNSSGKEAGYLF
-472 QKSVPN
+472 QKAVRN
-478 GVLMGTTLWGR
+478 GILMGTTLWGR

>member
-1 MANLNFFKSSF
+1 MANLQFPKFSF
-12 FLGKSASGLSPVRSV
+12 ILGLS
-27 SASLSVAGL
+27 
-36 LAALSFAAGLAH
+36 ALSMSLLTGLAQ
-48 ASTPAGIVGEV
+48 ASSPAGIVGEV

-64 SASLQAADGQT
+64 AASLVGADGQA
-75 RSVERGSEVRVGD
+75 RQVDRGSEVRVGD
-88 KVETQQGGHVHLRF
+88 KVETQQGGHVHLKF

-147 TWGEAAK
+147 QWGEAAK

-191 VVSPLTEKCVGTL
+191 VVSPLTDKCVGTL
-204 GPCINGN
+204 GPCLNGS

-222 MLELQRPDAS
+222 MLELQRPDTA

-255 LAAGSEASKDSAKE
+255 LAAGSESSRTSNNGNGNYASNYSGNGNLTSGNFTAGNASSTPE
-269 ANKVAAN
+269 AG
-276 EATKEAVKDSVKDA
+276 
-290 NFVADSRP
+290 NFTADSRP
-298 MVAESKAA
+298 MVAETKAVQAVNVASK
-306 MAVTEASRVELPAA
+306 VELPPA

-333 PKLAGDD
+333 PQLAGDD
-340 FSKQF
+340 FSREY

-356 GGNGAFSLLRS
+356 GGNGAFSLLRT
-367 QTDIAGFSPP
+367 QTNLANFTPP
-377 TEGVAKF
+377 SEGVAKF

-397 SKLIEGVNVNQ
+397 SKLIEAVKVNQ
-408 ASLDVNFANAT
+408 ASLDVNFASAT
-419 FATQLQLQAPVMG
+419 YATQLQLQAPVMG
-432 EQTLVSAGGINANG
+432 DQLLVSSGGINANG
-446 TLRVESGNTYLFG
+446 TLRVDAGNTYLFG
-459 GFNSNGKEVGYLF
+459 GFNSNGKEAGYLF
-472 QKSVPN
+472 QKAVPN
-478 GVLMGTTLWGR
+478 GILMGTTLWGR